1 MSSPKLSTHQ
11 SGYGGRGYADIFNV
25 NEGKTLMSITTALS
39 AEDRPGIRAWERQQ
53 IAAFA
58 VTHVEEIAAKDVEVG
73 YRYLQAVPKFLTPQK
88 HDELDYEVDLW
99 NSAEYALN
107 EAADAGTWIHA
118 YIEDY
123 FNDNFPEPP
132 AREDHYQMVEA
143 FHAWESEHDIEV
155 IANER
160 TVYGPDYAGTADFF
174 AKVDGIVSL
183 IDWKSSRNIQTS
195 HKAQLAAIGAATTT
209 AREVH
214 KDTPGAVKHKLQ
226 PKVAAEYGGQEF
238 AWFLEEPLP
247 DFQQYAVVQI
257 RPGDTGK
264 YGEWIEPFCGM
275 HVIPQ
280 AQIEAGW
287 KQFQACRD
295 LRLAQKMMKDA
306 EKEAENANH

>member
-11 SGYGGRGYADIFNV
+11 SGFGGRGYADIFNV
-25 NEGKTLMSITTALS
+25 NEGRTLMSITTALG
-39 AEDRPGIRAWERQQ
+39 AEDKPGIRAWERQQ

-73 YRYLQAVPKFLTPQK
+73 YRYLQAVPRFLTPQK

-107 EAADAGTWIHA
+107 EAAEAGTWIHN

-123 FNDNFPEPP
+123 WSDNFPESP

-143 FHAWESEHDIEV
+143 FHIWEAQHEIE
-155 IANER
+155 ILSTER
-160 TVYGPDYAGTADFF
+160 TVYGEGYAGTGDFTAVIDGVVTLGD
-174 AKVDGIVSL
+174 AKTSRKVHSGH
-183 IDWKSSRNIQTS
+183 KS
-195 HKAQLAAIGAATTT
+195 QLAAIGSAFTSAK
-209 AREVH
+209 EVP
-214 KDTPGAVKHKLQ
+214 KGTPGAIKHKLQ
-226 PKVAAEYGGQEF
+226 PKVAEEYGGQEF
-238 AWFLEEPLP
+238 AWFVEEPLP
-247 DFQQYAVVQI
+247 DFQQYAVLQI

-264 YGEWIEPFCGM
+264 YGEWIESFCEM

-280 AQIEAGW
+280 AQIDAGW
-287 KQFQACRD
+287 SQFKACRD

-306 EKEAENANH
+306 EKEAERG